1 MRVIRPATADDVP
14 AIHGLLAD
22 FAAHERIPFSA
33 AEGDLQEALFGPA
46 PRIAGLVA
54 EYQSEVVGFALFYAT
69 YSTFLGKPSIWLD
82 DLYVRPTFRRD
93 GIGGALLTRIAEVA
107 IEGGFTRVEWTV
119 RDVNRQALTA
129 YQARGAKVLADR
141 RILRIEGAELQAVA
155 KGQR

>member
-1 MRVIRPATADDVP
+1 
-14 AIHGLLAD
+14 
-22 FAAHERIPFSA
+22 
-33 AEGDLQEALFGPA
+33 
-46 PRIAGLVA
+46 VA

-119 RDVNRQALTA
+119 RDVNRQALNA